1 MKAENRSETQPVPPS
16 RGRKLWGCVIPKAS
30 ARFGAYSDAGQRL
43 YCRRRKTE
51 KTLPAMQET
60 WVQSLG

>member
-16 RGRKLWGCVIPKAS
+16 RDRKLWGCVIPKAS
-30 ARFGAYSDAGQRL
+30 ARFGAYSYAGQRL

-51 KTLPAMQET
+51 KTP
-60 WVQSLG
+60 VQL